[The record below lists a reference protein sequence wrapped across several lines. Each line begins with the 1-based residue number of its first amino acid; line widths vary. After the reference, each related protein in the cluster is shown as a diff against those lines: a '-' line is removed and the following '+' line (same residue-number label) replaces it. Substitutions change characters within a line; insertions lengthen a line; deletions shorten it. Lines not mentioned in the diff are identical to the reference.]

1 MRKNSFSTGLVSLLC
16 VSVLATAVFCYC
28 YIQSIRR
35 MHRLQA
41 LAAEAAFNRNRIQSL
56 ANEAAEYGKR
66 NKSMETLLQSM
77 SRAARSPAS
86 TNISRPTAR

>member
-1 MRKNSFSTGLVSLLC
+1 MKKNLLSTGLVSLLC

-41 LAAEAAFNRNRIQSL
+41 AAAEAAFNRNRIQTL

-66 NKSMETLLQSM
+66 NKSMELLLQSM
-77 SRAARSPAS
+77 SHSAKSPAS
-86 TNISRPTAR
+86 TNISKPAPK

>member
-1 MRKNSFSTGLVSLLC
+1 MKKHVLSTGLVSLLC

-41 LAAEAAFNRNRIQSL
+41 VAAEAAFNRNRIQSL

-66 NKSMETLLQSM
+66 NKSMELLLQSM
-77 SRAARSPAS
+77 SLSARSPAS
-86 TNISRPTAR
+86 TNSSRPAVK